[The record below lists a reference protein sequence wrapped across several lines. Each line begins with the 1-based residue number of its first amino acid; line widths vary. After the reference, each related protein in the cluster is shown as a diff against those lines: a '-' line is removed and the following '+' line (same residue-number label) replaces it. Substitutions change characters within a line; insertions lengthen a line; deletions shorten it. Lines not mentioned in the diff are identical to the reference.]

1 MEGEMYFSSAFTVE
15 KDMET
20 GELGQLMEMA
30 WGGLGG
36 AGHPEEYEG
45 SKISW
50 AWLDISGRLEEIAG
64 FWETA
69 LAEIYK
75 SSLDMHEILEGG

>member
-45 SKISW
+45 
-50 AWLDISGRLEEIAG
+50 R
-64 FWETA
+64 
-69 LAEIYK
+69 
-75 SSLDMHEILEGG
+75 